1 MTVRD
6 FIQTLNSQALVYK
19 LCCHLNS
26 KLAIPCIN
34 TYSSFSRMN
43 VKDNHSLITDAHDV
57 TTPILMS
64 CMSILAMIFPYQ
76 GMINPL

>member
-43 VKDNHSLITDAHDV
+43 VKDSHPLTTDIHDV
-57 TTPILMS
+57 TTPAPMS
-64 CMSILAMIFPYQ
+64 CMSILAMIFPQ
-76 GMINPL
+76 QDIINPF